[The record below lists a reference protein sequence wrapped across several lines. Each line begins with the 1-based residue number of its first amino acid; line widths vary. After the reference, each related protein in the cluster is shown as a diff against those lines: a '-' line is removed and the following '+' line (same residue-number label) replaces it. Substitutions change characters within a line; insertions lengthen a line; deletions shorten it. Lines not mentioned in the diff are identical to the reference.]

1 MEFTAK
7 DVNELRK
14 QTGAG
19 MMACKKALQ
28 ETDGDME
35 KAAEYLREQGV
46 AVAAKKAS
54 RIASEGVVSVYT
66 TPDHLVGSMVEV
78 NCESDFVGK
87 SEVFV
92 ELCNNIA
99 KHVVEKNPANMEE
112 LLAQTYIGDAS
123 MTVTDLVNS
132 AIAKIG
138 EKISVR
144 RFTRIAQPE
153 GRVEGYTHLGGKL
166 GVLLEVKTG
175 KNVNENEEFATACHD
190 CTSLGARQNIPTTT
204 KFPQKK
210 LLTRKKFSKLRPS
223 TIPRTQASPKLS
235 SKRCS

>member
-66 TPDHLVGSMVEV
+66 TPDHLVGAMVEV

-99 KHVVEKNPANMEE
+99 KHVAEKNPANMED
-112 LLAQTYIGDAS
+112 LLAQTY
-123 MTVTDLVNS
+123 VCLL
-132 AIAKIG
+132 
-138 EKISVR
+138 
-144 RFTRIAQPE
+144 
-153 GRVEGYTHLGGKL
+153 YT
-166 GVLLEVKTG
+166 
-175 KNVNENEEFATACHD
+175 
-190 CTSLGARQNIPTTT
+190 S
-204 KFPQKK
+204 
-210 LLTRKKFSKLRPS
+210 
-223 TIPRTQASPKLS
+223 
-235 SKRCS
+235 